1 MLFFIILPFEPELFL
16 VKTFQTLSFL
26 ALRDRIERG
35 PGERAGR
42 KGQESRARREGKERG
57 PGERARRRP
66 GERARREGQERGPG
80 GRARREGQER
90 GPGKRAGER
99 ARRGVFFVCS

>member
-26 ALRDRIERG
+26 ALGVRTER
-35 PGERAGR
+35 E
-42 KGQESRARREGKERG
+42 
-57 PGERARRRP
+57 P

-80 GRARREGQER
+80 ERAKREGQER
-90 GPGKRAGER
+90 GPAE
-99 ARRGVFFVCS
+99 VCFFVCS

>member
-26 ALRDRIERG
+26 ALGVRTER
-35 PGERAGR
+35 E
-42 KGQESRARREGKERG
+42 
-57 PGERARRRP
+57 P

-80 GRARREGQER
+80 EKARRVEPGEKAKRQGQQRGPGERAKREGQER
-90 GPGKRAGER
+90 C
-99 ARRGVFFVCS
+99 VFCMFIKLGLISASPFS